1 MPSVDAKTL
10 QVLQPY
16 ITLGQRLGSLAAQ
29 LAGGQVAEVRV
40 TYVGEVAN
48 YDTSSVTLAILKGL
62 LEPMVG
68 ESVNYVNAS
77 LIAAERGLKVIEA
90 KANRMD
96 EFANL
101 MALDVRSNGSTLT
114 LQGTLSARR
123 EPRIVKIDRYFV
135 EAAPEGYM
143 LIIKNQDKPGLIGQ
157 LGTLLGEAK
166 INIAGMSNGRDEPG
180 GNAITVVNIDNP
192 VPPAVLERVK
202 KLKHVIDAKLITP

>member
-1 MPSVDAKTL
+1 MPSIDAKTY
-10 QVLQPY
+10 QVLRPY
-16 ITLGQRLGSLAAQ
+16 LALGERLGSLAAQ

-40 TYVGEVAN
+40 TYVGEVAGH
-48 YDTSSVTLAILKGL
+48 DTSSVTLAILKGL
-62 LEPMVG
+62 LAPMVG
-68 ESVNYVNAS
+68 ENVNYVNAS

-101 MALDVRSNGSTLT
+101 MALDIRSDGSTLT
-114 LQGTLSARR
+114 LLGTLSPRR

-135 EAAPEGYM
+135 EAPPDGYM
-143 LIIKNQDKPGLIGQ
+143 LIIRNQDRPGLIGQ
-157 LGTLLGEAK
+157 LGTLLGEAN

-180 GNAITVVNIDNP
+180 GTAVTIVNIDNP
-192 VPPAVLERVK
+192 VPPKVLEQVK